1 MHYYR
6 TGKGNQSSTQY
17 TLNVAKMTQVSD
29 NKYKTSRELMR
40 VIVAP
45 PPQGLAGPPGL
56 VRATQDPAEGRDECQ
71 CQPCLILARPSHLKH
86 NNAGA
91 WLLGGVQV
99 TSLAMMVYALGGAFT
114 LEAIYEKYVSMV
126 LYSTTRSRESN
137 TKNEVRQAKVAR
149 YRLNVGMSLSF
160 AGTYL
165 AARGY
170 DIGDDDDLVWDVAAN
185 LRRLLLNSCLRAPG
199 PSDAGSRGRF
209 RRER

>member
-1 MHYYR
+1 MPFL
-6 TGKGNQSSTQY
+6 GG
-17 TLNVAKMTQVSD
+17 
-29 NKYKTSRELMR
+29 
-40 VIVAP
+40 
-45 PPQGLAGPPGL
+45 G
-56 VRATQDPAEGRDECQ
+56 DEWQ
-71 CQPCLILARPSHLKH
+71 CQPCRILARPSHLKH

-126 LYSTTRSRESN
+126 LYSTTRSRES
-137 TKNEVRQAKVAR
+137 TKDEVRQAKAQR

-170 DIGDDDDLVWDVAAN
+170 DIDDDDDLVWDVAAN

-199 PSDAGSRGRF
+199 PSDAGSRGRT